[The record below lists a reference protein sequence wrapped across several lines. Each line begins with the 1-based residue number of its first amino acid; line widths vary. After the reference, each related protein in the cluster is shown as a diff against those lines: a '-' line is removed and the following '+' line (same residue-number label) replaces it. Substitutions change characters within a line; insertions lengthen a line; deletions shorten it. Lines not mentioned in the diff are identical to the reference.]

1 MQRYLGIEILDL
13 DGCASKF
20 VHELSKGLIVCLLQ
34 IGQGGRGHAV
44 RPASGVLHTESFDE
58 GVKAVYRPGWK
69 STVSG
74 QCCPLRDIGR
84 TWHRIALSLV

>member
-58 GVKAVYRPGWK
+58 CVKVVCQPRWESIIP
-69 STVSG
+69 G
-74 QCCPLRDIGR
+74 QCC
-84 TWHRIALSLV
+84 SLKGCSKDTT